1 LRCVSHRRD
10 AGPREARNRRWPGR
24 LIEWCGTNA
33 RCPSP
38 FSRGRRT
45 GRGDGMGTLHPTLF
59 SSLFSG
65 RDSGTGG
72 LLCDRTRRL
81 ASPQR
86 LRERRIPPGVDP
98 RSRVVHV
105 RIRGAGRRKGLWPM
119 RLATSEGRTDGG
131 RGAWV
136 GAMTGP
142 LPRAHREV
150 GTGGLGGV
158 GEWWRSG
165 LALNREPPS
174 FASITRPETAAQ
186 PVLRPGVQTSDAPR
200 PSGSPGPPRRR
211 APGGHR

>member
-86 LRERRIPPGVDP
+86 LRERRIPPGVDH

-105 RIRGAGRRKGLWPM
+105 RIWGAGRREGVWPM
-119 RLATSEGRTDGG
+119 RLATSEVRTDGRAG
-131 RGAWV
+131 RLDRGHD
-136 GAMTGP
+136 GTRAMNLPGGRDGRARRSRGMMGP
-142 LPRAHREV
+142 GRAVDRE
-150 GTGGLGGV
+150 
-158 GEWWRSG
+158 R
-165 LALNREPPS
+165 PPL
-174 FASITRPETAAQ
+174 ASITRLETAAQ
-186 PVLRPGVQTSDAPR
+186 PVPRPGVQMSDAPR
-200 PSGSPGPPRRR
+200 PSGSPRPPRRR
-211 APGGHR
+211 APRGHR